1 MTDLPGD
8 IQSDLTAIADGSLT
22 GERRAR
28 VLAQIEGSSELA
40 AALEQQEQALA
51 LIRSAE
57 VAAPRELHARVQEMV
72 SAPRRRRRSWRPTAG
87 LAFGPGLAGAGA
99 ALAVA
104 AVAVGLLVERG
115 SSALSFGEASALALR
130 PATMAAPPESSTS
143 TWLPVSV
150 EGVRFPYWGSAWR
163 ASGERVDRIAGQN
176 VTTVFYESRRLGTRV
191 GYAIVAG
198 NPPAAAGGR
207 VVMRNGIAYRLLSQN
222 GAPTITWLRAGHACI
237 LSGRGVSD
245 ATLLHLASWRRAA

>member
-8 IQSDLTAIADGSLT
+8 IQSDLTAVADGSLT

-28 VLAQIEGSSELA
+28 MLAQIEGSPELA

-57 VAAPRELHARVQEMV
+57 VTAPEELHARVREMV
-72 SAPRRRRRSWRPTAG
+72 SAPRGRRRSWRPTAG
-87 LAFGPGLAGAGA
+87 LAFGPGLAGAAA
-99 ALAVA
+99 ALAAA
-104 AVAVGLLVERG
+104 AVVVGVAVERG
-115 SSALSFGEASALALR
+115 SSGLTFGEASALALR
-130 PATMAAPPESSTS
+130 PATMAAPSESAAS

-150 EGVRFPYWGSAWR
+150 EGVRFPYWGRAWR
-163 ASGERVDRIAGQN
+163 VSGERIDRLDGQS
-176 VTTVFYESRRLGTRV
+176 VTTVFYESRFGTRV

-198 NPPAAAGGR
+198 HPPAAGGGR
-207 VVMRNGIAYRLLSQN
+207 VVVHNGVAYRLLSQN

-237 LSGRGVSD
+237 ISGRGVSD
-245 ATLLHLASWRRAA
+245 ATLLRLASWRHTA